1 MEEKRYI
8 ISEVAERTGIE
19 THVLR
24 YWGDALD
31 LDIPRNKMGHRYY
44 TEEQVELFKQ
54 IKELKD
60 SGFQLKAVKAVLDGQ
75 MQGAAVMQ
83 YVGNE
88 AADKNVQAA
97 CNGTAG
103 DNVRCVC
110 NGTADNSVQ
119 AACNGAVDNNVPAA
133 QGEAHM
139 ESAGTS
145 EVAALTQEEL
155 AMKRSED
162 KLAQFEQ
169 IIGDIVTRSLLENNV
184 ALGENI
190 SAAVSERVCDKVIK
204 EMDYMMRV
212 REEAEDDRF
221 RRLDETIRG
230 VQKSNKEAAAYRERG
245 DKSKKRHGLFKKVK

>member
-24 YWGDALD
+24 YWEDELN
-31 LDIPRNKMGHRYY
+31 LDIPRNK
-44 TEEQVELFKQ
+44 

>member
-24 YWGDALD
+24 YWEDELD

-44 TEEQVELFKQ
+44 TEEQV
-54 IKELKD
+54 KELKD

-110 NGTADNSVQ
+110 NGIADNSVQ

>member
-8 ISEVAERTGIE
+8 ISEAAERTGIE
-19 THVLR
+19 AHVLR
-24 YWGDALD
+24 YWEDELD
-31 LDIPRNKMGHRYY
+31 LDIPRNEMGHRYY
-44 TEEQVELFKQ
+44 TERQIELFKQ

-60 SGFQLKAVKAVLDGQ
+60 SGFQLKAVKAVLDGH
-75 MQGAAVMQ
+75 MQGTAVMQ
-83 YVGNE
+83 SVGNE
-88 AADKNVQAA
+88 TADKNVQAA
-97 CNGTAG
+97 GNGAP
-103 DNVRCVC
+103 DNNVKA
-110 NGTADNSVQ
+110 AD
-119 AACNGAVDNNVPAA
+119 NGAVDSDVHVA

-169 IIGDIVTRSLLENNV
+169 IIGDIVTRSLLENNL

>member
-24 YWGDALD
+24 YWEDELD

-88 AADKNVQAA
+88 AADKN
-97 CNGTAG
+97 
-103 DNVRCVC
+103 
-110 NGTADNSVQ
+110 VQ

-204 EMDYMMRV
+204 EMDYMLRV

>member
-1 MEEKRYI
+1 
-8 ISEVAERTGIE
+8 
-19 THVLR
+19 
-24 YWGDALD
+24 
-31 LDIPRNKMGHRYY
+31 
-44 TEEQVELFKQ
+44 
-54 IKELKD
+54 
-60 SGFQLKAVKAVLDGQ
+60 
-75 MQGAAVMQ
+75 MQ

-88 AADKNVQAA
+88 TADKNVQAA

-110 NGTADNSVQ
+110 NGTADNNVQ

>member
-8 ISEVAERTGIE
+8 ISEAAERTGIE

-24 YWGDALD
+24 YWEDELD
-31 LDIPRNKMGHRYY
+31 LDIPRNEMGHRYY
-44 TEEQVELFKQ
+44 TERQIELFKQ

-60 SGFQLKAVKAVLDGQ
+60 SGFQLKAVKAVLDGH
-75 MQGAAVMQ
+75 MQGTAVMQ
-83 YVGNE
+83 SVGNE
-88 AADKNVQAA
+88 TADKNVQAA
-97 CNGTAG
+97 GNGAP
-103 DNVRCVC
+103 DN
-110 NGTADNSVQ
+110 NVQ
-119 AACNGAVDNNVPAA
+119 AADNGAVDSDVHVA

-245 DKSKKRHGLFKKVK
+245 DKSKRRHGLFKKVK

>member
-1 MEEKRYI
+1 M
-8 ISEVAERTGIE
+8 
-19 THVLR
+19 
-24 YWGDALD
+24 
-31 LDIPRNKMGHRYY
+31 
-44 TEEQVELFKQ
+44 
-54 IKELKD
+54 
-60 SGFQLKAVKAVLDGQ
+60 
-75 MQGAAVMQ
+75 
-83 YVGNE
+83 
-88 AADKNVQAA
+88 
-97 CNGTAG
+97 
-103 DNVRCVC
+103 
-110 NGTADNSVQ
+110 Q

>member
-8 ISEVAERTGIE
+8 ISEAAERTGIE

-24 YWGDALD
+24 YWEDELD
-31 LDIPRNKMGHRYY
+31 LDIPRNEMGHRYY
-44 TEEQVELFKQ
+44 TERQIELFKQ

-83 YVGNE
+83 SVGNE
-88 AADKNVQAA
+88 
-97 CNGTAG
+97 T
-103 DNVRCVC
+103 
-110 NGTADNSVQ
+110 
-119 AACNGAVDNNVPAA
+119 VDNNVQAA

-204 EMDYMMRV
+204 EMDYMLRV

>member
-24 YWGDALD
+24 YWEDELD

-119 AACNGAVDNNVPAA
+119 AA

-204 EMDYMMRV
+204 EMDYMLRV

>member
-1 MEEKRYI
+1 
-8 ISEVAERTGIE
+8 
-19 THVLR
+19 
-24 YWGDALD
+24 
-31 LDIPRNKMGHRYY
+31 MGHRYY

-88 AADKNVQAA
+88 AVDKNVQAA
-97 CNGTAG
+97 CNSTAG
-103 DNVRCVC
+103 DNARCVC
-110 NGTADNSVQ
+110 NGTADNNVQ

>member
-24 YWGDALD
+24 YWEDELD

-44 TEEQVELFKQ
+44 TEEQVGLFKQ

-97 CNGTAG
+97 GNGTA
-103 DNVRCVC
+103 
-110 NGTADNSVQ
+110 
-119 AACNGAVDNNVPAA
+119 DNNVPAA

>member
-8 ISEVAERTGIE
+8 ISEAAERTGIE

-24 YWGDALD
+24 YWEDELA
-31 LDIPRNKMGHRYY
+31 LDIPRNEMGHRYY
-44 TEEQVELFKQ
+44 TERQLELFKQ

-88 AADKNVQAA
+88 TADKNVQ
-97 CNGTAG
+97 TAG
-103 DNVRCVC
+103 
-110 NGTADNSVQ
+110 NGTADDNVRYV
-119 AACNGAVDNNVPAA
+119 CNGAVDNNAQAACNGAADNNVPAV

>member
-1 MEEKRYI
+1 MEEKSYI

-24 YWGDALD
+24 YWEDELN

-88 AADKNVQAA
+88 DADKNVQAA
-97 CNGTAG
+97 CNG
-103 DNVRCVC
+103 
-110 NGTADNSVQ
+110 
-119 AACNGAVDNNVPAA
+119 AADNNVPAA

-204 EMDYMMRV
+204 EMDYMLRV

>member
-24 YWGDALD
+24 YWEDELN

-75 MQGAAVMQ
+75 MQGAAVVQ
-83 YVGNE
+83 HVENE
-88 AADKNVQAA
+88 TADKNVQAV
-97 CNGTAG
+97 G
-103 DNVRCVC
+103 
-110 NGTADNSVQ
+110 NGTADNNVQ
-119 AACNGAVDNNVPAA
+119 AA

-245 DKSKKRHGLFKKVK
+245 DKSKKRHGLFKRVK

>member
-8 ISEVAERTGIE
+8 ISEAAERTGIE

-24 YWGDALD
+24 YWEDELD
-31 LDIPRNKMGHRYY
+31 LDIPRNEMGHRYY
-44 TEEQVELFKQ
+44 TERQIELFKQ

-60 SGFQLKAVKAVLDGQ
+60 SGFQLKAVKAVLDGH
-75 MQGAAVMQ
+75 MQGTAVMQ
-83 YVGNE
+83 SVGNE
-88 AADKNVQAA
+88 IADKNVQAA
-97 CNGTAG
+97 GNGAP
-103 DNVRCVC
+103 DN
-110 NGTADNSVQ
+110 NVQ
-119 AACNGAVDNNVPAA
+119 AADNGAVDSDVHVA